1 MLKPNQKSESS
12 KKNQVEKMFDS
23 ISFEYDL
30 LNEIMTFNSHK
41 RWKKNILN
49 IAKKLKPKNALDIAT
64 GTADIAINLGSISN
78 CKVVGVDISEQ
89 MLNVGRKKITKMK
102 LDESVR
108 LETGDAENLNFKDNY
123 FDLVTIGFGVR
134 NFQDL
139 EKGLRESFRVL
150 NKEGTLIILETS
162 VPENRI
168 MKLFYSIFTRTYI
181 PIMARIF
188 SKDKSAYN
196 YLLNS
201 AELFPSGTKFSNI
214 LKSVGFADVLIK
226 PKLFGSST
234 IYVCKKK

>member
-1 MLKPNQKSESS
+1 
-12 KKNQVEKMFDS
+12 MFDL
-23 ISFEYDL
+23 ISTEYDL
-30 LNEIMTFNSHK
+30 LNGIMTFNNHK
-41 RWKKNILN
+41 RWKKNILAL
-49 IAKKLKPKNALDIAT
+49 AKKLKPKNALDIAT
-64 GTADIAINLGSISN
+64 GTADIAINLGSISD
-78 CKVVGVDISEQ
+78 CKVVGVDISQQ
-89 MLNVGRKKITKMK
+89 MLNVGRRKITKLK
-102 LDESVR
+102 LDEFVR
-108 LETGDAENLNFKDNY
+108 LEKGDAENLNFKDNY

-139 EKGLRESFRVL
+139 EKGLKESFRVL
-150 NKEGTLIILETS
+150 NKDGTLIILETS

-188 SKDKSAYN
+188 SKDMSAYN

-201 AELFPSGTKFSNI
+201 AELFPSGTKFSDI

-234 IYVCKKK
+234 IYIATK

>member
-1 MLKPNQKSESS
+1 MKPHQESKSP

-30 LNEIMTFNSHK
+30 LNAIMTFNSHK

-78 CKVVGVDISEQ
+78 CEVIGVDISEQ
-89 MLNVGRKKITKMK
+89 MLNVGREKITKMK
-102 LDESVR
+102 LTKSVR
-108 LETGDAENLNFKDNY
+108 LESGDAENLNFKDNY

-139 EKGLRESFRVL
+139 EKGLSESLRVL
-150 NKEGTLIILETS
+150 KVKGTLIVLETS

-181 PIMARIF
+181 PIMAMIF

-234 IYVCKKK
+234 IYVATK

>member
-1 MLKPNQKSESS
+1 
-12 KKNQVEKMFDS
+12 MFDS

-30 LNEIMTFNSHK
+30 LNAIMTFNSHK

-78 CKVVGVDISEQ
+78 CEVIGVDISEQ
-89 MLNVGRKKITKMK
+89 MLNVGREKITKMK
-102 LDESVR
+102 LTKAVR
-108 LETGDAENLNFKDNY
+108 LESGDAENLNFKDNY

-139 EKGLRESFRVL
+139 EKGLSESLRVL
-150 NKEGTLIILETS
+150 KTKGTLIVLETS

-181 PIMARIF
+181 PIMAMIF

-201 AELFPSGTKFSNI
+201 AELFPSGTKFKDI
-214 LKSVGFADVLIK
+214 LKSVGFSQVKIK

-234 IYVCKKK
+234 IYVAKK

>member
-1 MLKPNQKSESS
+1 MKPHQESKSP

-30 LNEIMTFNSHK
+30 LNAIMTFNSHK

-78 CKVVGVDISEQ
+78 CEVIGVDISEQ
-89 MLNVGRKKITKMK
+89 MLNVGREKITKMK
-102 LDESVR
+102 LTKSVR
-108 LETGDAENLNFKDNY
+108 LESGDAENLNFKDNY

-139 EKGLRESFRVL
+139 EKGLSESLRVL
-150 NKEGTLIILETS
+150 KVKGTLIVLETS

-181 PIMARIF
+181 PIMATIF
-188 SKDKSAYN
+188 SKDKSAY
-196 YLLNS
+196 
-201 AELFPSGTKFSNI
+201 
-214 LKSVGFADVLIK
+214 KS
-226 PKLFGSST
+226 
-234 IYVCKKK
+234 

>member
-1 MLKPNQKSESS
+1 MKPNQESKSS

-30 LNEIMTFNSHK
+30 LNAIMTFNSHK

-78 CKVVGVDISEQ
+78 CDVIGVDISQ
-89 MLNVGRKKITKMK
+89 KMLNVGREKITKMK
-102 LDESVR
+102 LTKSVR
-108 LETGDAENLNFKDNY
+108 LESGDAENLNFKDNY

-139 EKGLRESFRVL
+139 EKGLSESLRVL
-150 NKEGTLIILETS
+150 KAKGTLIVLETS

-181 PIMARIF
+181 PIMAMFF

-201 AELFPSGTKFSNI
+201 AELFPSGTKFKDI
-214 LKSVGFADVLIK
+214 LKSVGFSQVKIN

-234 IYVCKKK
+234 IYIATK

>member
-1 MLKPNQKSESS
+1 
-12 KKNQVEKMFDS
+12 
-23 ISFEYDL
+23 
-30 LNEIMTFNSHK
+30 
-41 RWKKNILN
+41 
-49 IAKKLKPKNALDIAT
+49 
-64 GTADIAINLGSISN
+64 
-78 CKVVGVDISEQ
+78 
-89 MLNVGRKKITKMK
+89 MLNVGREKITKKK
-102 LDESVR
+102 LGETVS

-150 NKEGTLIILETS
+150 NKKGALIILETS

-201 AELFPSGTKFSNI
+201 AELFPSGTKFSDI

-234 IYVCKKK
+234 IYIATK

>member
-1 MLKPNQKSESS
+1 MIPHQESKSP

-30 LNEIMTFNSHK
+30 LNAIMTFNSHK

-78 CKVVGVDISEQ
+78 CEVIGVDISEQ
-89 MLNVGRKKITKMK
+89 MLNVGREKITKMK
-102 LDESVR
+102 LTKSVR
-108 LETGDAENLNFKDNY
+108 LESGDAENLNFKDNY

-139 EKGLRESFRVL
+139 EKGLSESLRVL
-150 NKEGTLIILETS
+150 KVKGTLIVLETS

-181 PIMARIF
+181 PIMAMIF

>member
-1 MLKPNQKSESS
+1 MKPNQESKSS

-30 LNEIMTFNSHK
+30 LNAIMTFNSHK

-78 CKVVGVDISEQ
+78 CEVIGVDISEQ
-89 MLNVGRKKITKMK
+89 MLNVGREKITKMK
-102 LDESVR
+102 LTKAVR
-108 LETGDAENLNFKDNY
+108 LESGDAENLNFKDNY

-139 EKGLRESFRVL
+139 EKGLSESLRVL
-150 NKEGTLIILETS
+150 KTKGTLIVLETS

-181 PIMARIF
+181 PIMAMIF

-201 AELFPSGTKFSNI
+201 AELFPSGTKFKDI
-214 LKSVGFADVLIK
+214 LKSVGFSQVKIK

-234 IYVCKKK
+234 IYVATK

>member
-12 KKNQVEKMFDS
+12 KKDQVEKMFDS

-30 LNEIMTFNSHK
+30 LNAIMTFNGHK
-41 RWKKNILN
+41 RWKKNILD
-49 IAKKLKPKNALDIAT
+49 IAKKLRPKNALDIAT

-89 MLNVGRKKITKMK
+89 MLNVGREKILKKNLSETV
-102 LDESVR
+102 S

-139 EKGLRESFRVL
+139 ERGLKESFRVL

-181 PIMARIF
+181 PIMATIF
-188 SKDKSAYN
+188 SNDKSAYN

-201 AELFPSGTKFSNI
+201 AELFPSGIKFSNI
-214 LKSVGFADVLIK
+214 LKSVGFTDVLIK

-234 IYVCKKK
+234 IYIATK

>member
-1 MLKPNQKSESS
+1 
-12 KKNQVEKMFDS
+12 MFDS

-30 LNEIMTFNSHK
+30 LNAIMTFNSHK

-78 CKVVGVDISEQ
+78 CEVIGVDISEQ
-89 MLNVGRKKITKMK
+89 MLNVGREKITKMK
-102 LDESVR
+102 LTKSVR
-108 LETGDAENLNFKDNY
+108 LESGDAENLNFKDNY

-139 EKGLRESFRVL
+139 EKGLSESLRVL
-150 NKEGTLIILETS
+150 KVKGTLIVLETS

-181 PIMARIF
+181 PIMAMIF

-201 AELFPSGTKFSNI
+201 AELFPSGTKFCNI
-214 LKSVGFADVLIK
+214 LKSVGFADILIK
-226 PKLFGSST
+226 PMLFGSST
-234 IYVCKKK
+234 IYVCKKQ

>member
-1 MLKPNQKSESS
+1 
-12 KKNQVEKMFDS
+12 MFDS

-30 LNEIMTFNSHK
+30 LNGIMTFNNHK
-41 RWKKNILN
+41 RWKKSILN
-49 IAKKLKPKNALDIAT
+49 IAKKLNPKNALDIAT

-78 CKVVGVDISEQ
+78 CKVVGVDISEK
-89 MLNVGRKKITKMK
+89 MLNVGRKKITKLK
-102 LDESVR
+102 LDGSVK
-108 LETGDAENLNFKDNY
+108 LKIGDAENLNFKDNY

-139 EKGLRESFRVL
+139 EKGLKESFRVL

-168 MKLFYSIFTRTYI
+168 IKLFYSIFTRTYI
-181 PIMARIF
+181 PVMARFF

-201 AELFPSGTKFSNI
+201 AELFPSGTNFGNI
-214 LKSVGFADVLIK
+214 LKSVGFVDILIK

-234 IYVCKKK
+234 IYIASK

>member
-1 MLKPNQKSESS
+1 
-12 KKNQVEKMFDS
+12 MFDS

-30 LNEIMTFNSHK
+30 LNGIMTFNGHK
-41 RWKKNILN
+41 RWKNNIVN

-64 GTADIAINLGSISN
+64 GTADIAINLASISD

-102 LDESVR
+102 LDEYVR

-123 FDLVTIGFGVR
+123 FDLITIGFGVR

-150 NKEGTLIILETS
+150 NKNGTLIILETS

-201 AELFPSGTKFSNI
+201 AELFPSGSKFSNI

-234 IYVCKKK
+234 IYVATK

>member
-30 LNEIMTFNSHK
+30 LNGIMTFNSHK
-41 RWKKNILN
+41 RWKKNILD

-89 MLNVGRKKITKMK
+89 MLSVGREKISKNK
-102 LDESVR
+102 LDEMVS
-108 LETGDAENLNFKDNY
+108 LETGDAENLNFKDGY

-139 EKGLRESFRVL
+139 EKGLKESYRVL
-150 NKEGTLIILETS
+150 NDTGTLVILETS

-168 MKLFYSIFTRTYI
+168 MKFFYSLFTRTYI
-181 PIMARIF
+181 PIMASIF

-201 AELFPSGTKFSNI
+201 AEAFPSGIKFSNI
-214 LKSVGFADVLIK
+214 LKSVGFGNVMVK

-234 IYVCKKK
+234 IYIATK

>member
-1 MLKPNQKSESS
+1 MVKPNQKSKSS

-30 LNEIMTFNSHK
+30 LNGIMTFNGHK
-41 RWKKNILN
+41 RWKNNILN

-64 GTADIAINLGSISN
+64 GTADIAINLGSISD

-102 LDESVR
+102 LDEFVR

-139 EKGLRESFRVL
+139 EKGLKESFRVL
-150 NKEGTLIILETS
+150 NKDGTLIILETS
-162 VPENRI
+162 VPENTI
-168 MKLFYSIFTRTYI
+168 VKLFYSIFTRTYI

-201 AELFPSGTKFSNI
+201 AELFPSGTKFSDI

-234 IYVCKKK
+234 IYIATK

>member
-1 MLKPNQKSESS
+1 
-12 KKNQVEKMFDS
+12 MFDS

-30 LNEIMTFNSHK
+30 LNAIMTFNSHK

-78 CKVVGVDISEQ
+78 CEVIGVDISEQ
-89 MLNVGRKKITKMK
+89 MLNVGREKITKMK
-102 LDESVR
+102 LTKSVR
-108 LETGDAENLNFKDNY
+108 LESGDAENLNFKDNY

-139 EKGLRESFRVL
+139 EKGLSESLRVL
-150 NKEGTLIILETS
+150 KVKGTLIVLETS

-181 PIMARIF
+181 PIMAMIF

-201 AELFPSGTKFSNI
+201 AELFPSGTKFCNI
-214 LKSVGFADVLIK
+214 LKAVGFADILIK

-234 IYVCKKK
+234 IYVCKKQ

>member
-30 LNEIMTFNSHK
+30 LNGIMTFNSHK
-41 RWKKNILN
+41 RWKKNILD

-89 MLNVGRKKITKMK
+89 MLSVGREKIIKKN
-102 LDESVR
+102 LDETVS
-108 LETGDAENLNFKDNY
+108 LETGDAENLNFKDGY

-139 EKGLRESFRVL
+139 EKGLKESYRVL
-150 NKEGTLIILETS
+150 NDTGTLVILETS

-168 MKLFYSIFTRTYI
+168 MKFFYSLFTRTYI
-181 PIMARIF
+181 PIMASIF

-201 AELFPSGTKFSNI
+201 AEAFPSGTRFSNI
-214 LKSVGFADVLIK
+214 LKSVGFGNVMVK

-234 IYVCKKK
+234 IYIATK

>member
-1 MLKPNQKSESS
+1 MLKPNQKSKSS
-12 KKNQVEKMFDS
+12 KKSQVEKMFDS

-30 LNEIMTFNSHK
+30 LNGIMTFNSHK

-64 GTADIAINLGSISN
+64 GTADIAINLGAISN
-78 CKVVGVDISEQ
+78 CKVIGVDISEQ
-89 MLNVGRKKITKMK
+89 MLNVGREKITKMK
-102 LDESVR
+102 LGKSVR
-108 LETGDAENLNFKDNY
+108 LESGDAENLNFKDNY

-139 EKGLRESFRVL
+139 EQGLRESFRVL

-162 VPENRI
+162 IPENII

-181 PIMARIF
+181 PVVASIF

-201 AELFPSGTKFSNI
+201 AEFFPSGSRFSDI
-214 LKSVGFADVLIK
+214 LKSVGYANILIK

>member
-1 MLKPNQKSESS
+1 
-12 KKNQVEKMFDS
+12 MFDS
-23 ISFEYDL
+23 ISFEYDF
-30 LNEIMTFNSHK
+30 LNGIMTFNSHI
-41 RWKKNILN
+41 RWKKTILN

-64 GTADIAINLGSISN
+64 GTADIAINLGSISD

-102 LDESVR
+102 LDEFVR

-123 FDLVTIGFGVR
+123 FDLITIGFGVR

-150 NKEGTLIILETS
+150 NKNGTLIILETS

-168 MKLFYSIFTRTYI
+168 MKLFYSMFTRTYI
-181 PIMARIF
+181 PVMASIF
-188 SKDKSAYN
+188 SKDKSAYS

-201 AELFPSGTKFSNI
+201 AELFPSGTKFSDI
-214 LKSVGFADVLIK
+214 LKSVGFANVLIK

-234 IYVCKKK
+234 IYIATK

>member
-1 MLKPNQKSESS
+1 
-12 KKNQVEKMFDS
+12 MFDS

-30 LNEIMTFNSHK
+30 LNGIMTFNNHK

-64 GTADIAINLGSISN
+64 GTADIAINLGSIYD

-102 LDESVR
+102 LDEFVR

-139 EKGLRESFRVL
+139 EKGLKESFRVL
-150 NKEGTLIILETS
+150 NKDGTLIILETS
-162 VPENRI
+162 VPENII

-196 YLLNS
+196 YLINS
-201 AELFPSGTKFSNI
+201 AELFPSGNKFSAI
-214 LKSVGFADVLIK
+214 LKSVGFTDVLIK

-234 IYVCKKK
+234 IYIATK

>member
-30 LNEIMTFNSHK
+30 LNGIMTFNNHK

-49 IAKKLKPKNALDIAT
+49 IAKKLKPKNALDLAT
-64 GTADIAINLGSISN
+64 GTADIAINLGSISD

-102 LDESVR
+102 LDEFVR

-139 EKGLRESFRVL
+139 EKGLKESFRVL
-150 NKEGTLIILETS
+150 NKDGTLIILETS
-162 VPENRI
+162 VPENTI

-201 AELFPSGTKFSNI
+201 AELFPSGTKFSDI

-234 IYVCKKK
+234 IYIATK

>member
-1 MLKPNQKSESS
+1 MKPHQESKSP

-30 LNEIMTFNSHK
+30 LNAIMTFNSHK

-49 IAKKLKPKNALDIAT
+49 ITKKLKPKNALDIAT

-78 CKVVGVDISEQ
+78 CEVIGVDISEQ
-89 MLNVGRKKITKMK
+89 MLNVGREKITKMK
-102 LDESVR
+102 LTKSVR
-108 LETGDAENLNFKDNY
+108 LESGDAENLNFKDNY

-139 EKGLRESFRVL
+139 EKGLSESLRVL
-150 NKEGTLIILETS
+150 KVKGTLIVLETS

-181 PIMARIF
+181 PIMAMIF

>member
-1 MLKPNQKSESS
+1 
-12 KKNQVEKMFDS
+12 MFDS

-30 LNEIMTFNSHK
+30 LNAIMTFNSHK

-78 CKVVGVDISEQ
+78 CEVIGVDISEQ
-89 MLNVGRKKITKMK
+89 MLNVGREKITKMK
-102 LDESVR
+102 LTKSVR
-108 LETGDAENLNFKDNY
+108 LESGDAENLNFKDNY

-139 EKGLRESFRVL
+139 EKGLSESLRVL
-150 NKEGTLIILETS
+150 KVKGTLIVLETS

-181 PIMARIF
+181 PIMAMIF

-214 LKSVGFADVLIK
+214 LKSIGFADVLIK

-234 IYVCKKK
+234 MYVCKKK

>member
-1 MLKPNQKSESS
+1 MKPNQESKSP

-30 LNEIMTFNSHK
+30 LNAIMTFNSHK

-49 IAKKLKPKNALDIAT
+49 IAKKLKPENALDIAT

-78 CKVVGVDISEQ
+78 CEVIGVDISEQ
-89 MLNVGRKKITKMK
+89 MLNVGREKITKMRLTK
-102 LDESVR
+102 SVR
-108 LETGDAENLNFKDNY
+108 LESGDAENLHFKDNY

-139 EKGLRESFRVL
+139 EKGLSESLRVL
-150 NKEGTLIILETS
+150 KAKGTLIVLETS

-181 PIMARIF
+181 PIMAMIF

-201 AELFPSGTKFSNI
+201 AELFPSGTKFKDI
-214 LKSVGFADVLIK
+214 LKSVGFSQVKIK

-234 IYVCKKK
+234 IYIATK

>member
-1 MLKPNQKSESS
+1 MLKPNQKSKSS
-12 KKNQVEKMFDS
+12 KKSQVEKMFDS

-30 LNEIMTFNSHK
+30 LNGIMTFNSHK

-49 IAKKLKPKNALDIAT
+49 IAKKLKPINALDIAT

-78 CKVVGVDISEQ
+78 CEVIGVDISEQ
-89 MLNVGRKKITKMK
+89 MLNVGREKITKMK
-102 LDESVR
+102 LTKSVR
-108 LETGDAENLNFKDNY
+108 LESGDAENLNFKDNY

-139 EKGLRESFRVL
+139 EKGLSESLRVL
-150 NKEGTLIILETS
+150 KAKGTLIVLETS

-181 PIMARIF
+181 PIMAMIF
-188 SKDKSAYN
+188 SKEKSAYN

-201 AELFPSGTKFSNI
+201 AELFPSGTKFKDI
-214 LKSVGFADVLIK
+214 LKSVGFSQVKIK

-234 IYVCKKK
+234 IYIATK

>member
-1 MLKPNQKSESS
+1 MKPNQESKSP

-30 LNEIMTFNSHK
+30 LNAIMTFNSHK

-78 CKVVGVDISEQ
+78 CEVIGVDISEQ
-89 MLNVGRKKITKMK
+89 MLNVGREKITKMK
-102 LDESVR
+102 LTKSVR
-108 LETGDAENLNFKDNY
+108 LESGDAENLNFKDNY

-139 EKGLRESFRVL
+139 EKGLSESLRVL
-150 NKEGTLIILETS
+150 KVKGTLIVLETS

-181 PIMARIF
+181 PIMAMIF

-234 IYVCKKK
+234 IYVATK

>member
-1 MLKPNQKSESS
+1 
-12 KKNQVEKMFDS
+12 MFDS

-30 LNEIMTFNSHK
+30 LNGIMTFNSHK

-64 GTADIAINLGSISN
+64 GTADIAINLGSISD

-134 NFQDL
+134 
-139 EKGLRESFRVL
+139 GLKT
-150 NKEGTLIILETS
+150 N
-162 VPENRI
+162 
-168 MKLFYSIFTRTYI
+168 YSI
-181 PIMARIF
+181 
-188 SKDKSAYN
+188 N
-196 YLLNS
+196 
-201 AELFPSGTKFSNI
+201 
-214 LKSVGFADVLIK
+214 
-226 PKLFGSST
+226 
-234 IYVCKKK
+234 

>member
-30 LNEIMTFNSHK
+30 LNGIMTFKSHK

-64 GTADIAINLGSISN
+64 GTADIAINLGSISD

-102 LDESVR
+102 LDESIK

-139 EKGLRESFRVL
+139 EKGLSESFRVL
-150 NKEGTLIILETS
+150 NNEGTLIILETS

>member
-30 LNEIMTFNSHK
+30 LNGIMTFNSHK
-41 RWKKNILN
+41 RWKKNILD

-89 MLNVGRKKITKMK
+89 MLSVGREKISKNK
-102 LDESVR
+102 LDEMVS
-108 LETGDAENLNFKDNY
+108 LETGDAENLNFKDGY

-139 EKGLRESFRVL
+139 EKGLKESYRVL
-150 NKEGTLIILETS
+150 NDTGTLVILETS
-162 VPENRI
+162 VPENII
-168 MKLFYSIFTRTYI
+168 MKFFYSLFTRTYI
-181 PIMARIF
+181 PIMASIF

-201 AELFPSGTKFSNI
+201 AEAFPSGTKFSNI
-214 LKSVGFADVLIK
+214 LKSIGFENVMVQ

-234 IYVCKKK
+234 IYIATK

>member
-1 MLKPNQKSESS
+1 MKPNQESKSP

-30 LNEIMTFNSHK
+30 LNAIMTFNSHK

-78 CKVVGVDISEQ
+78 CEVIGVDISEQ
-89 MLNVGRKKITKMK
+89 MLNVGREKITKMK
-102 LDESVR
+102 LTKSVR
-108 LETGDAENLNFKDNY
+108 LESGDAENLNFKDNY

-139 EKGLRESFRVL
+139 EKGLSESLRVL
-150 NKEGTLIILETS
+150 KAKGTLIILETS

-181 PIMARIF
+181 PIMAMIF
-188 SKDKSAYN
+188 SKEKSAYN

-201 AELFPSGTKFSNI
+201 AELFPSGTKFKDI
-214 LKSVGFADVLIK
+214 LKSVGFSQVKIK

-234 IYVCKKK
+234 IYIATK

>member
-1 MLKPNQKSESS
+1 MKPHQESKSP

-30 LNEIMTFNSHK
+30 LNAIMTFNSHK

-78 CKVVGVDISEQ
+78 CEVIGVDISEQ
-89 MLNVGRKKITKMK
+89 MLNVGREKITKMK
-102 LDESVR
+102 LTKSVR
-108 LETGDAENLNFKDNY
+108 LESGDAENLNFKDNY

-139 EKGLRESFRVL
+139 EKGLSESLRVL
-150 NKEGTLIILETS
+150 KVKGTLIVLETS

-181 PIMARIF
+181 PIMAMIF

-226 PKLFGSST
+226 PKFFGSST